1 MGSCCHCPQVD
12 IMQLACSETLKKD
25 GWLSP
30 RYAFFLFLCWLW
42 PLSQPFLWI
51 ISYSNQTVAHHQ
63 TSWFLSSYLNEL
75 SYTYHFSKIL
85 QNIAQLH
92 SWSHTNSIRAGV
104 GPNQKSFN
112 YSYKLWEK
120 LTNQK
125 MFSKFFWL
133 VLWSALSLRLTDFK
147 RPLCPVELAL
157 PPGTGVFLWK
167 PCMQMVVMVSAIGAD
182 IYRSFQH

>member
-30 RYAFFLFLCWLW
+30 RYAFFSFSLLAVA
-42 PLSQPFLWI
+42 SQPALSLNNFLLKPD
-51 ISYSNQTVAHHQ
+51 SCTPSNFMIFKLIFEWAQ
-63 TSWFLSSYLNEL
+63 LYIP
-75 SYTYHFSKIL
+75 FSKIL